1 MFFPS
6 AISIFHPSHS
16 YTEIHTHFTA
26 IPFKVWGACGL
37 TEMALLYL
45 RSFSYVPFLGDIEDN
60 AVCEWL
66 SWI

>member
-26 IPFKVWGACGL
+26 IPFKAWGACGL
-37 TEMALLYL
+37 TEMAPEKFFTCAL
-45 RSFSYVPFLGDIEDN
+45 FG
-60 AVCEWL
+60 
-66 SWI
+66 